1 MKESIQVY
9 LFVFAIVAVMAFL
22 LSGVFANI
30 VVIDNSNS
38 TKLTAIE
45 DDSFEPHQIE
55 NVKVIVPKVQNKT
68 QTNNNNTTILNNI
81 TNGIIEVVDEV
92 IPKPT
97 GGQVG

>member
-9 LFVFAIVAVMAFL
+9 LFVFAIVAVIAFF

-55 NVKVIVPKVQNKT
+55 NVKVIVPKVQNKNYT
-68 QTNNNNTTILNNI
+68 NNNTTIISNI

-92 IPKPT
+92 IPSR
-97 GGQVG
+97 

>member
-9 LFVFAIVAVMAFL
+9 LFVFAIVAVIAFF

-55 NVKVIVPKVQNKT
+55 NVKVIVPKVQNKNYT
-68 QTNNNNTTILNNI
+68 NNNTTIISNI

-92 IPKPT
+92 IPNR
-97 GGQVG
+97 

>member
-9 LFVFAIVAVMAFL
+9 LFVFAIVAVIAFF

-68 QTNNNNTTILNNI
+68 YTNNNTTIINNI

-92 IPKPT
+92 IPK
-97 GGQVG
+97 QVGG

>member
-55 NVKVIVPKVQNKT
+55 NVKVIVPKAQNKT
-68 QTNNNNTTILNNI
+68 QTNNNTTILNNI

-92 IPKPT
+92 IPKPG
-97 GGQVG
+97 GGQIG

>member
-30 VVIDNSNS
+30 IVIDNSNS

-68 QTNNNNTTILNNI
+68 QTNNNTTILNNI

-92 IPKPT
+92 IPKPA
-97 GGQVG
+97 GG